1 VSADAIRARVE
12 AIVAAVAGPLRQPE
26 SAGPDTPLGESGF
39 WLDSV
44 DLLEIVLS
52 CEREFDVVF
61 DPDKVAG
68 SLETART
75 LAHRIRSVR
84 SP

>member
-1 VSADAIRARVE
+1 MSDDATLARVE

-44 DLLEIVLS
+44 DLLEIVLA

-61 DPDKVAG
+61 DPDLVAG
-68 SLETART
+68 SLVTART
-75 LAHRIRSVR
+75 LADLIRSVR
-84 SP
+84 ST

>member
-1 VSADAIRARVE
+1 MSDDAILARVE
-12 AIVAAVAGPLRQPE
+12 AIVGAVAGPLRRPD
-26 SAGPDTPLGESGF
+26 SAGPDTPLGESGY

-61 DPDKVAG
+61 DPDRIAG
-68 SLETART
+68 ALGTART
-75 LAHRIRSVR
+75 LADLIRAVR
-84 SP
+84 LP

>member
-1 VSADAIRARVE
+1 VSDDPVLARVE
-12 AIVAAVAGPLRQPE
+12 AIVAAVAGPLRQPD
-26 SAGPDTPLGESGF
+26 AGGPDTPLGESGF

-44 DLLEIVLS
+44 DLLEIVLA

-61 DPDKVAG
+61 DPDLVAG
-68 SLETART
+68 ALGTART
-75 LAHRIRSVR
+75 LADLIRSVR